1 MPLCFSRL
9 FPLAV
14 AVFVCR
20 RAAIPRHAEATLKR
34 LSEQPADAGPRTAA
48 AGPDPTTP
56 VSLALIVTEAEAAK
70 LLRLSTRTLQ
80 RLRLDGDGPEF
91 VRLTPTGSRLGYTLA
106 ALQAWVRQRSV
117 TSTSAATV
125 AAQDGAA

>member
-1 MPLCFSRL
+1 MKH
-9 FPLAV
+9 LAN
-14 AVFVCR
+14 
-20 RAAIPRHAEATLKR
+20 
-34 LSEQPADAGPRTAA
+34 QPADAAPPTAG
-48 AGPDPTTP
+48 AGPDPITP
-56 VSLALIVTEAEAAK
+56 VNLALIVTEAEAAK

-125 AAQDGAA
+125 AAQDAAR